1 MKKLLT
7 LIIVVLLSFSFPTSA
22 AIGSKGLIL
31 ENGKDLL
38 VLKKGQ
44 KEYLNVQD
52 GLTKLFLFKEISY
65 YSDNTIVATVGLHSG
80 ILRAN
85 NIGTA
90 TITAISKSG
99 DAGQIKI
106 KVVAP
111 KKSFYLPF
119 FFFVSFSALFLWF
132 LIKK

>member
-1 MKKLLT
+1 MKKLLSLT
-7 LIIVVLLSFSFPTSA
+7 ILVLLIFSFPASA

-38 VLKKGQ
+38 VLEKGQ

-52 GLTKLFLFKEISY
+52 GLTKIVLFKEVSY

-80 ILRAN
+80 VLRAN

-90 TITAISKSG
+90 TITAISKAG
-99 DAGQIKI
+99 NAGQIQI
-106 KVVAP
+106 KVLPP
-111 KKSFYLPF
+111 KKSFSIPF
-119 FFFVSFSALFLWF
+119 LFIVSFSAIFLWF

>member
-1 MKKLLT
+1 MKKILAINILLFL
-7 LIIVVLLSFSFPTSA
+7 LITFPASA

-31 ENGKDLL
+31 EYGKDLL
-38 VLKKGQ
+38 IIEKGE

-52 GLTKLFLFKEISY
+52 GLTKIFLFKGVSY

-90 TITAISKSG
+90 TITAISKAG

-106 KVVAP
+106 KVISPP
-111 KKSFYLPF
+111 KNYFIPF
-119 FFFVSFSALFLWF
+119 LLILSVLAIFLWIF
-132 LIKK
+132 IKK

>member
-1 MKKLLT
+1 MKKWLS
-7 LIIVVLLSFSFPTSA
+7 LIIIVFLFFPLPASA

-38 VLKKGQ
+38 VLEKGQ

-52 GLTKLFLFKEISY
+52 GLTKVFLFKEISY

-90 TITAISKSG
+90 TITAISKAG
-99 DAGQIKI
+99 DAGQIRI
-106 KVVAP
+106 KVVSP
-111 KKSFYLPF
+111 KKIFSIPF
-119 FFFVSFSALFLWF
+119 LFILSFSAIFLWF

>member
-1 MKKLLT
+1 MKKILAINILLFL
-7 LIIVVLLSFSFPTSA
+7 LITFPASA

-31 ENGKDLL
+31 EYGKDLL
-38 VLKKGQ
+38 IIEKGE

-52 GLTKLFLFKEISY
+52 GLTKILLFKGVSY

-90 TITAISKSG
+90 TITAISKAG

-106 KVVAP
+106 KVISPP
-111 KKSFYLPF
+111 KNYFIPF
-119 FFFVSFSALFLWF
+119 LLILSVLAIFLWIF
-132 LIKK
+132 IKK